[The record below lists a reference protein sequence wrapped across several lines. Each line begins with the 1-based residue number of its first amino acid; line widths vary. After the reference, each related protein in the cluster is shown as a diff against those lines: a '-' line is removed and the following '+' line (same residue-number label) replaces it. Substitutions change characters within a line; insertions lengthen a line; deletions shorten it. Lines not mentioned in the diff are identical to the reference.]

1 MIEQILLVAEI
12 ALLSAAMPLS
22 VVAALGFRGSPFGKV
37 VVPLPFIVLG
47 FLLAD
52 ASLLLYGDGGHPV
65 VYYPIAT
72 VAVFVAI
79 YAAFNAMMLLTERR
93 PV

>member
-1 MIEQILLVAEI
+1 MIEQILLVGEI
-12 ALLSAAMPLS
+12 ALLSAAMPLA

-52 ASLLLYGDGGHPV
+52 ASLLLSGNGHPV
-65 VYYPIAT
+65 VYYPLAT
-72 VAVFVAI
+72 VAVFLAI